1 MADDAQGRSRVD
13 RGAAGGQGLHACE
26 DEASLRRGKAVRR
39 YLLDTNAA
47 SDCIFRRKG
56 VDERVKQERVA
67 GNRIGI
73 GMPVLGEL
81 FGGVEYSST
90 REKNLD
96 ILLRN
101 LKLFALWPFTFEA
114 AQQYGKIFADL
125 RRRGHPIQQIDMQIA
140 AIALSLGNCT
150 VVSSDSDFKE
160 VKGLLVENW
169 TVSESVAKKRSGR
182 KK

>member
-1 MADDAQGRSRVD
+1 M
-13 RGAAGGQGLHACE
+13 
-26 DEASLRRGKAVRR
+26 RR

-56 VDERVKQERVA
+56 VDERVKQERAA

-81 FGGVEYSST
+81 FGGIEYSSS

-114 AQQYGKIFADL
+114 AEQYGKIVADL
-125 RRRGHPIQQIDMQIA
+125 RRRGRLIQQVDMQIA

-150 VVSSDSDFKE
+150 IVSADSDFKQ
-160 VKGLLVENW
+160 VTGLHVENW
-169 TVSESVAKKRSGR
+169 AQSDPPAKKGSP
-182 KK
+182 KKKK